1 MKKIILFSAFLV
13 MQSLLAQQDI
23 DFTITYSNDNSRYEV
38 YAKSNFTENGFTWGP
53 SQISVAVPASFPD
66 QALLITSHSG
76 GSWGDNSIVY
86 APGASSSYDF
96 HGISSGGQLTN
107 LVANQ
112 EKLIFSFV
120 SPSGS
125 CIEGLRLFVNG
136 VDPDS
141 SQAGMAGGDFS
152 NTIDNGNN
160 TDVYNANYNNTGTVC
175 STLSNETVVL
185 TTIDINVYPNPVATE
200 LTISGLTTKSNN
212 IEIFAYNGQ
221 WIKSFDTVNDLIKL
235 DFSSYADGVYFVKI
249 QNSENNYV
257 IKKIIKKP

>member
-1 MKKIILFSAFLV
+1 MKKFLLFSAFLV
-13 MQSLLAQQDI
+13 MQSLFAQQDI
-23 DFTITYSNDNSRYEV
+23 DFTITYSTTNSRYEV

-53 SQISVAVPASFPD
+53 SQISIVVPASFPD
-66 QALLITSHSG
+66 QALLITAHAG

-86 APGASSSYDF
+86 APSASPSFDF
-96 HGISSGGQLTN
+96 HGVSTSGQLTN

-112 EKLIFSFV
+112 EKLVFSFV
-120 SPSGS
+120 SPTGS
-125 CIEGLRLFVNG
+125 CVEGLRLFVNG
-136 VDPDS
+136 IDPDS

-175 STLSNETVVL
+175 TTLSNETVVL
-185 TTIDINVYPNPVATE
+185 TAININLYPNPVVTE

-221 WIKSFDTVNDLIKL
+221 FIKSFDTPNDITKV
-235 DFSSYADGVYFVKI
+235 DFSGYADGVYFVKI
-249 QNSENNYV
+249 QNAENNYV